1 MGSDADVGARR
12 GPSRG
17 GFPTVVARR
26 FDAKITSP
34 SGHISRDK
42 NSRCRVTLIFF
53 RLSHLLVFRV
63 ELFAGERMVND
74 LLAQQYKC
82 ECVILTLWPDGPSTE
97 RYHVENGL
105 TRRAT

>member
-1 MGSDADVGARR
+1 
-12 GPSRG
+12 
-17 GFPTVVARR
+17 
-26 FDAKITSP
+26 
-34 SGHISRDK
+34 
-42 NSRCRVTLIFF
+42 
-53 RLSHLLVFRV
+53 
-63 ELFAGERMVND
+63 MVND